1 MVDERYIVYRQDVCI
16 IKDEKVMGGRNYYKL
31 IPLSDET
38 LSLNIPVD
46 NEFLRP
52 IISKDDA
59 IKFID
64 TFKKI
69 DTLDLNEKMIEQEY
83 QRLIVSNSL
92 IDLVKIIKTSYL
104 RNKMRI
110 DTGKKVSE
118 KDNYYFE
125 KAEKLLYT
133 ELSISLEMPYD
144 DVKKYVLDKL
154 A

>member
-1 MVDERYIVYRQDVCI
+1 
-16 IKDEKVMGGRNYYKL
+16 
-31 IPLSDET
+31 
-38 LSLNIPVD
+38 
-46 NEFLRP
+46 
-52 IISKDDA
+52 
-59 IKFID
+59 
-64 TFKKI
+64 
-69 DTLDLNEKMIEQEY
+69 
-83 QRLIVSNSL
+83 
-92 IDLVKIIKTSYL
+92 
-104 RNKMRI
+104 MRI